1 MTLRPVTS
9 EKAVRL
15 IELNNTL
22 VFEVDKRRD
31 KKDVKKEIEE
41 SFKVKVDSMNSLIR
55 NNKKYF
61 YVKLNGSNLAIDV
74 ATKLG
79 MI

>member
-1 MTLRPVTS
+1 MKTITS

-22 VFEVDKRRD
+22 VFEVDRRMN
-31 KKDVKKEIEE
+31 KKEIRENLE
-41 SFKVKVDSMNSLIR
+41 KNFDIKIDSINSLIK
-55 NNKKYF
+55 NNKKYV
-61 YVKLNGSNLAIDV
+61 YVKLNAKNLAIDV
-74 ATKLG
+74 ATRLG

>member
-1 MTLRPVTS
+1 MKTITS

-22 VFEVDKRRD
+22 VFEVDRRMN
-31 KKDVKKEIEE
+31 KKEIKEDLE
-41 SFKVKVDSMNSLIR
+41 RNFDIKIDSINSLIK
-55 NNKKYF
+55 NNKKYV
-61 YVKLNGSNLAIDV
+61 YVKLNAKNLAIDV
-74 ATKLG
+74 ATRLG

>member
-1 MTLRPVTS
+1 MLKPINS

-22 VFEVDKRRD
+22 VFEADRRFN
-31 KKDVKKEIEE
+31 KNKIKEDIEK
-41 SFKVKVDSMNSLIR
+41 SFSVKVDSVNSLIR
-55 NNKKYF
+55 NNKKYV
-61 YVKLNGSNLAIDV
+61 YVKLNNKNLAVDV

>member
-1 MTLRPVTS
+1 MFKPINS

-22 VFEVDKRRD
+22 VFEVDRRIN
-31 KKDVKKEIEE
+31 KIKIKEEVEKNFDVKVE
-41 SFKVKVDSMNSLIR
+41 SINSLIR
-55 NNKKYF
+55 NNKKYV
-61 YVKLNGSNLAIDV
+61 YVKLNVKNLAVDV

>member
-1 MTLRPVTS
+1 MLKPVTS

-15 IELNNTL
+15 IELNNVL
-22 VFEVDKRRD
+22 MFEVDKRQS
-31 KKDVKKEIEE
+31 KPEIKKEIELA
-41 SFKVKVDSMNSLIR
+41 FNVKVDSINSLIR
-55 NNKKYF
+55 LNKKYV
-61 YVKLNGSNLAIDV
+61 YVKLNEKNPAIDV

>member
-61 YVKLNGSNLAIDV
+61 YVKLNGSDLAIDV

>member
-1 MTLRPVTS
+1 MLKPINS

-22 VFEVDKRRD
+22 VFEVDRRLN
-31 KKDVKKEIEE
+31 KNKIKEYIEK
-41 SFKVKVDSMNSLIR
+41 SFNVKVDNVNSLIR
-55 NNKKYF
+55 NNKKYI
-61 YVKLNGSNLAIDV
+61 YVKLNAKNLAVDV